1 MQEIDR
7 ITAKLD
13 IQELA
18 AKYADYCDHAGWNQV
33 VDLYTE
39 DGVFDAST
47 VYGKVYTGRTELL
60 GFYEGA
66 PSAVAHHPT
75 SQFTDVRDDG
85 TATSKIK
92 MIVLFRRQAFSI
104 DYEWELVQADDR
116 WRITQQVITII
127 GKVALGAEQVAV

>member
-1 MQEIDR
+1 MHEIDR
-7 ITAKLD
+7 LEAKLD

-18 AKYADYCDHAGWNQV
+18 ARYAYCCDHANWDQV

-47 VYGKVYTGRTELL
+47 VYGKVYRGRTELL
-60 GFYEGA
+60 GFYENA

-75 SQFTDVRDDG
+75 SQFTEVRD
-85 TATSKIK
+85 TATATTMMK

-104 DYEWELVQADDR
+104 DYQWELARADDSCT
-116 WRITQQVITII
+116 TQQTISI
-127 GKVALGAEQVAV
+127 VGKIALGAEQVTA